1 MEALIEQT
9 IEKLAFLSNSPYFFG
24 DTNNGSEE
32 LTDDSDESFP
42 PQKGV
47 ASLTTLDADA
57 ALPVTLALEEEEEV
71 EAPSSFDDT
80 YAPPPTLPSLDCLW
94 LFS

>member
-9 IEKLAFLSNSPYFFG
+9 VEKLAFLSNSPSFSG
-24 DTNNGSEE
+24 DTNNGIEE

-42 PQKGV
+42 PQKDV

-57 ALPVTLALEEEEEV
+57 ALPVTLALEEEV
-71 EAPSSFDDT
+71 EAPSPFDDT
-80 YAPPPTLPSLDCLW
+80 YAPPPTLLSLDCLW